1 MNLRPMGYEPTELP
15 DCSTPQPSSEDY
27 RVANNLLQ
35 DNECLIGPKT
45 NGAEGE
51 TRTRTDISPLP
62 PQGSVSTSFTT
73 SAKESD
79 DFYNSGIESSLDSI
93 SSSSRPELSF
103 DKGKSIASLLP
114 RSTLI
119 CGIPSVSTLA
129 TLSLAK

>member
-1 MNLRPMGYEPTELP
+1 MPYW
-15 DCSTPQPSSEDY
+15 
-27 RVANNLLQ
+27 A
-35 DNECLIGPKT
+35 KT

-93 SSSSRPELSF
+93 SSSSEPELSF

-119 CGIPSVSTLA
+119 CGIPSLSTLA
-129 TLSLAK
+129 TFSLAKKAMPKVIAKNTIANHVVNFVKNGALPEAKYSIR